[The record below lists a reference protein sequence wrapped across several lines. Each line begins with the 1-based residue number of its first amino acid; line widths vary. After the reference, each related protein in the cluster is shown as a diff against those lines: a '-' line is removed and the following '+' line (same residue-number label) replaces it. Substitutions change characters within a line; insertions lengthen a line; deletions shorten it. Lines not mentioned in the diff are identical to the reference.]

1 MSAIPPSRSS
11 AYGAIPPSLAS
22 IAYGR
27 NPTMAD
33 LEQWA
38 SDRSVRPEIRR
49 TATAWRVK
57 VGPIGVSY
65 PTLTEAI
72 LVACRAYD
80 AVTFPM

>member
-1 MSAIPPSRSS
+1 
-11 AYGAIPPSLAS
+11 
-22 IAYGR
+22 
-27 NPTMAD
+27 MAD
-33 LEQWA
+33 LEQWS

-72 LVACRAYD
+72 HVACRAYD
-80 AVTFPM
+80 AVTFGM